1 LIIGDFMNVVSD
13 SFDTKSR
20 KNASVILQA
29 LAAVGQTQVAHSCNV
44 ADSTISRLK
53 DGQIDVLAKVLAAC
67 GLKVVD
73 ESEITISPTN
83 VAAMETLFKAA
94 VRSTSM
100 AELLKAGA

>member
-1 LIIGDFMNVVSD
+1 
-13 SFDTKSR
+13 
-20 KNASVILQA
+20 
-29 LAAVGQTQVAHSCNV
+29 V

-67 GLKVVD
+67 GLKVVHD
-73 ESEITISPTN
+73 TDITINPVN

-100 AELLKAGA
+100 AELLKAGS